1 MRVTQHWEKNPKNKY
16 NHSEISNEF
25 GHFFAKHLPEF
36 FKGGVSLRQIHEVMP
51 RDLFRKFCK
60 EQNITWENGLFIQ
73 EIKQSKDIGV
83 DGYVSNEE
91 ILEDYE
97 VKEHDHF

>member
-1 MRVTQHWEKNPKNKY
+1 MRVSQHWAKTPTNKY
-16 NHSEISNEF
+16 NHSHISDEF
-25 GHFFAKHLPEF
+25 GFFFAKHLPKF
-36 FKGGVSLRQIHEVMP
+36 FKGGVSLRQIHEAMP
-51 RDLFRKFCK
+51 RDLFRKFCN
-60 EQNITWENGLFIQ
+60 EQNIIWEDGKFIQ

-97 VKEHDHF
+97 VKEHEDF

>member
-1 MRVTQHWEKNPKNKY
+1 
-16 NHSEISNEF
+16 
-25 GHFFAKHLPEF
+25 
-36 FKGGVSLRQIHEVMP
+36 MP

-83 DGYVSNEE
+83 DGYVSNDE